1 MIKNIKKIE
10 LDARIRNHEYDSM
23 KTDIFDNTFYVF
35 KSEDIVI
42 CSFSDIEEL
51 YVVYTRHMSHLFERE
66 WVLDDDD
73 ETIVTLYYNSNGNE
87 YKIPLE
93 FFTDNF

>member
-1 MIKNIKKIE
+1 MLSTFNHSE
-10 LDARIRNHEYDSM
+10 LEARIQNHEYDSM
-23 KTDIFDNTFYVF
+23 ETDTFDNTFYVF

-42 CSFSDIEEL
+42 CSFSGIDEL

-73 ETIVTLYYNSNGNE
+73 ETIVTLYYDSNGNE

-93 FFTDNF
+93 FFIDNF